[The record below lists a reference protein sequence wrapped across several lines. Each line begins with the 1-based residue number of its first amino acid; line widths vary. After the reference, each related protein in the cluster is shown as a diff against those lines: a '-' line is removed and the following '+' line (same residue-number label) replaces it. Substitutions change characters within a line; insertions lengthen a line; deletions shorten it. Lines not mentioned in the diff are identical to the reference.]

1 MVKASADYVGAQFG
15 NMDNVTNMANA
26 LNAVADIMSTTYP
39 LTYSCFYG
47 RVDAENTFQG
57 YVSASASGQTP
68 LFDVFY
74 KMGPLYGVIYY
85 LRGR

>member
-47 RVDAENTFQG
+47 RVDA
-57 YVSASASGQTP
+57 
-68 LFDVFY
+68 
-74 KMGPLYGVIYY
+74 
-85 LRGR
+85 